1 MDEINVALNKFIQS
15 VNNKN
20 DINTMNNNLALLIA
34 KMNIFYYKNNFFNNA
49 KSCNENNLNVTLV
62 ELEKVAEQ
70 IRNIYPKFMEL
81 KKENFKDVYINKLN
95 CNKTPGELL
104 KNIDKSN
111 KIQSIITDLSDLLY
125 FKTSDVPEMVLSNQG
140 IVLSE
145 SSNSSSNKLFIYILI
160 AALAVLFIILI
171 IYLYKTNSKK
181 KVRTNIITTSAAP
194 VAPVAQS
201 NITSVDNTPDISP
214 GPGPNQGP

>member
-1 MDEINVALNKFIQS
+1 MDEINTALNKFIQS
-15 VNNKN
+15 VNDKN

-34 KMNIFYYKNNFFNNA
+34 KMNIFYYKNNFFNNGQ
-49 KSCNENNLNVTLV
+49 SCNENNLNVTLI

-81 KKENFKDVYINKLN
+81 KKENFKNVYINKLN

-125 FKTSDVPEMVLSNQG
+125 FKTSDVPEMVLSNNG
-140 IVLSE
+140 TIVPETVS
-145 SSNSSSNKLFIYILI
+145 SSSNKMFIYILI
-160 AALAVLFIILI
+160 GSLAVLFIILI
-171 IYLYKTNSKK
+171 IYIYMTKSKK
-181 KVRTNIITTSAAP
+181 RVIQMPITPEPVLAPATNDFYP
-194 VAPVAQS
+194 
-201 NITSVDNTPDISP
+201 
-214 GPGPNQGP
+214 

>member
-34 KMNIFYYKNNFFNNA
+34 KMNIFYYKNNFFNNS
-49 KSCNENNLNVTLV
+49 KSCNENNLNVTLI

-81 KKENFKDVYINKLN
+81 KKENFKNVYINKLN

-140 IVLSE
+140 VVLSE

-160 AALAVLFIILI
+160 AALVLLLLILI
-171 IYLYKTNSKK
+171 IYIYRTRSTKKVKTN
-181 KVRTNIITTSAAP
+181 ITTIQTTSELP
-194 VAPVAQS
+194 VQAAPVAQS
-201 NITSVDNTPDISP
+201 TNLPEVDNI
-214 GPGPNQGP
+214 GPVQ

>member
-1 MDEINVALNKFIQS
+1 MDEINIALNKFIQS

-34 KMNIFYYKNNFFNNA
+34 KMNIFYYKNNFFNNS
-49 KSCNENNLNVTLV
+49 KSCNENNLNLTLI

-81 KKENFKDVYINKLN
+81 KKENFKNVYINKLN

-111 KIQSIITDLSDLLY
+111 KIQSIINDLSDLLY
-125 FKTSDVPEMVLSNQG
+125 FKTSDVPEMVLSNEG
-140 IVLSE
+140 TVISE
-145 SSNSSSNKLFIYILI
+145 SPKSSNNIFIYLLI
-160 AALAVLFIILI
+160 AALALLFLILI
-171 IYLYKTNSKK
+171 IYIFYNQSKK
-181 KVRTNIITTSAAP
+181 KVIPNINVTTVPVIANQPTNFVSDNNEPGAP
-194 VAPVAQS
+194 M
-201 NITSVDNTPDISP
+201 
-214 GPGPNQGP
+214 